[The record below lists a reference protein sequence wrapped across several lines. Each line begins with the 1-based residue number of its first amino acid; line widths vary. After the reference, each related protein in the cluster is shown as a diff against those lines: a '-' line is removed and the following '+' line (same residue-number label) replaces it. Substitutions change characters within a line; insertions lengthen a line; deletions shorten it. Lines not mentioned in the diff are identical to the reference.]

1 MTPKIE
7 QYLSPIFEE
16 RKRKLLFE
24 LEKEEDKKLNS
35 FQELLEQM
43 NQSPQYN
50 QSRQNLGN

>member
-7 QYLSPIFEE
+7 QYLSPIFGE